1 MIVTKNLNLQNRI
14 ALISG
19 ASAGIGE
26 AILRDLAFHGVRCV
40 ANARRVDKLQEIAA
54 QLNAEQELVVPVV
67 GDVSDEQVIV
77 AMGTAAR
84 EKFGRDADLVI
95 VNAGRG
101 LPGSI
106 VTSDTKEWE
115 AMLRTNVLG
124 AFLLM
129 RHAAQT
135 MQATVKAEGMLKRP
149 LDIVVLGSCVGRNVA
164 HKSTPYSASKFAVNS
179 AAEGLRRELCKE
191 GIRVSLVEPGVV
203 RTEFHVTGKYGENFY
218 DEWADNNGPL
228 IDSDDVARVITFI
241 VSQPP
246 HVHLHDAAIRSVFQ
260 EYP

>member
-1 MIVTKNLNLQNRI
+1 MIVTKNQNLQNRI

-26 AILRDLAFHGVRCV
+26 SVLRDLAFHGVRCV
-40 ANARRVDKLQEIAA
+40 ANARRADKLNEIAA
-54 QLNAEQELVVPVV
+54 QLNTERELVIPVV
-67 GDVSDEQVIV
+67 GDASQQEVVDAMSAAAV
-77 AMGTAAR
+77 A
-84 EKFGRDADLVI
+84 KFGREADLVV

-101 LPGSI
+101 LPGSLI
-106 VTSDTKEWE
+106 TSDPSEWE
-115 AMLRTNVLG
+115 SMLRTNVLG

-129 RHAAQT
+129 RRAAET
-135 MQATVKAEGMLKRP
+135 MQAMVKAEGLLKRP

-164 HKSTPYSASKFAVNS
+164 HRSTPYSASKFAVNS

-228 IDSDDVARVITFI
+228 IDSDDVARLITFI

>member
-1 MIVTKNLNLQNRI
+1 MIVTKNQNLQNRI

-26 AILRDLAFHGVRCV
+26 SVLRDLAFHGVRCV
-40 ANARRVDKLQEIAA
+40 ANARRAEKLEELAS
-54 QLNAEQELVVPVV
+54 QLNAERELVVPVV
-67 GDVSDEQVIV
+67 GDASDPKVV
-77 AMGTAAR
+77 AAMGAAAR
-84 EKFGRDADLVI
+84 ERFGRDADLVV

-106 VTSDTKEWE
+106 ITSDPSEWE
-115 AMLRTNVLG
+115 ALLRTNVLG
-124 AFLLM
+124 ALLLM
-129 RHAAQT
+129 REAAT
-135 MQATVKAEGMLKRP
+135 SMQAMVKSEGMLKRP

-164 HKSTPYSASKFAVNS
+164 HKSTPYSATKFAVNS
-179 AAEGLRRELCKE
+179 AAEGLRRELSKD
-191 GIRVSLVEPGVV
+191 GIRVSLVEPGIV

-228 IDSDDVARVITFI
+228 IDSDDVARLITFI

-246 HVHLHDAAIRSVFQ
+246 HVHLNDAAIRSVFQ
-260 EYP
+260 EFP